1 MKTILQEISEEKNFD
16 AFIQEQ
22 MKISTYKPEWKK
34 EMDTDFSV
42 SGAFNEFV
50 GEYAAAQAG
59 SIIAK
64 NADKPLREMPD
75 LGSITGTIGRLGD
88 RWQLDNDR
96 LDKLMQLEGR
106 YRGRAGNFSTQQKAS
121 EWQKVIRF
129 LFNMFEPAAIA
140 PHKRLDLLFY
150 NGLSDGKYEVTLSN
164 NPDGVQWV
172 LDLRIPTHKLRSTD
186 ALFSDVAN
194 SDPVAVLQYFTL
206 QLRAKGKIVSKIQM
220 NFNTAQKVLSSE
232 KIKAAFSVDVP
243 KGRVSPSGIVSLE
256 MLNGYFKVVGLPP
269 IEIVDVFVTL
279 PGTDNTA
286 VNAFKDD
293 RIVFRTGAS
302 VAKLMV
308 KDALESKDPHPNKVY
323 TIFEENLISSYRRE
337 EGRFVE
343 YEMNAIPVFNGKN
356 DMAILKIDEK
366 DS

>member
-1 MKTILQEISEEKNFD
+1 MKTILQEISEERNFD

-59 SIIAK
+59 SFIAK

-75 LGSITGTIGRLGD
+75 LGSITGTISRLGD

-106 YRGRAGNFSTQQKAS
+106 YRGRARNFSNEQKAA
-121 EWQKVIRF
+121 EWQKVLRF
-129 LFNMFEPAAIA
+129 CFGMYEPAAIA
-140 PHKRLDLLFY
+140 PHKRLDLVFY
-150 NGLSDGKYEVTLSN
+150 NGLSNGKYEVTLAN
-164 NPDGVQWV
+164 NPDGIQFE
-172 LDLRIPTHKLRSTD
+172 LDLKIPTFKLRASD
-186 ALFSDVAN
+186 PLFSDTAN

-206 QLRAKGKIVSKIQM
+206 QMRAQGKMVTKYQM
-220 NFNTAQKVLSSE
+220 NFNTLQKILSSA
-232 KIKAAFSVDVP
+232 KIKAAFSVDVA
-243 KGRVSPSGIVSLE
+243 KGRVSPSGIVSQE
-256 MLNGYFKVVGLPP
+256 MVNDYFKVVGLPP
-269 IEIVDVFVTL
+269 IEVVDVFVSL
-279 PGTDNTA
+279 PGKDATA

-323 TIFEENLISSYRRE
+323 TVYEENLISSYRRE

-343 YEMNAIPVFNGKN
+343 YEMNALPVFNGKN
-356 DMAILKIDEK
+356 EMAILKIDEK

>member
-42 SGAFNEFV
+42 SGAYNEFV

-106 YRGRAGNFSTQQKAS
+106 YRGRAGNFTSERKSS
-121 EWQKVIRF
+121 EWQKVLKF
-129 LFNMFEPAAIA
+129 LFNMYEPAAIA

-150 NGLSDGKYEVTLSN
+150 NGLSNGKYEVTVAN
-164 NPDGVQWV
+164 NPDGVQWE
-172 LDLRIPTHKLRSTD
+172 LDLKIPTYLLRASD
-186 ALFSDVAN
+186 VLFSDKAN
-194 SDPVAVLQYFTL
+194 SDPVAVFQYVIL
-206 QLRAKGKIVSKIQM
+206 ALRAKGKLVEKIQM
-220 NFNTAQKVLSSE
+220 NFNTVQLVLESA

-243 KGRVSPSGIVSLE
+243 KGRVSPSGIISLE
-256 MLNGYFKVVGLPP
+256 MLNGYLKVVGLPP
-269 IEIVDVFVTL
+269 IEVVDVFVTL
-279 PGTDNTA
+279 PGTNQEP
-286 VNAFKDD
+286 VNAFKDN
-293 RIVFRTGAS
+293 RVVFRTS
-302 VAKLMV
+302 SPVAKLML

-323 TIFEENLISSYRRE
+323 TVYEENLISSYRRE

-343 YEMNAIPVFNGKN
+343 YEMNAVPVFNGKN
-356 DMAILKIDEK
+356 DMAILRIDEK
-366 DS
+366 AA